1 VIEAGKTLL
10 HYRFVD
16 KIGEGGMGVVWR
28 AVDTTLD
35 REVAVKFL
43 PEWGQSLRGQS
54 PQAPSQ
60 DERFARFE
68 REAKLLA
75 TLNHPNIAAI
85 YGLHEA
91 DGVRFLAMEL
101 VAGED
106 LAERLKVGALGVE
119 QSLRVALQIAEAL
132 ETAHDSG
139 VIHRDLK
146 PANIRLTPDGKVKVL
161 DFGLAKAFD
170 PVMSSRSND
179 PAFSPTMTSA
189 QTAAG
194 MIMGTAAYMSPE
206 QAAGQPADK
215 RCDIWSF
222 GVVLFEMLSGQRLF
236 AGETVSHTLADVLR
250 AELDWSRLPDDLP
263 RSIRRLLERCLE
275 RDPQRRL
282 RDIGEARVALQDS
295 LAAAGES
302 VSKQVASERVED
314 ASPARRSR
322 LPWIVAAAAIL
333 VAAVSVGALL
343 MPDRRAPEQV
353 GRFTITS
360 PNSGNLRMG
369 DGRAIAISRDGRLV
383 VTRGGN
389 GSDAVLYQRA
399 IGEFEP
405 REIPGTSGARLPLFS
420 PDGRWLAFVTSRGFF
435 KVNLAGG
442 APIQVGTYLTS
453 PFGATWSTDGHIY
466 FASSGEIWKL
476 PEGGGESVSIATPDL
491 EKMTGLRLPE
501 ALPSG
506 RALLLSTV
514 PGRGE
519 PGRLMAL
526 DLKSGKMN
534 DLGLQ
539 GTDPRYLSAG
549 HLLFVQANQVM
560 TVGFDERRLEVKG
573 TPVPALERVWID
585 DTLMQLAVADNGT
598 AVYLPQRPGETQQ
611 LVLVDREGS
620 TSPIVSSP
628 LPFATCNDPR
638 LSRDGRH
645 LVVSVA
651 NGAVWIIDLETE
663 TPTRVS
669 ESGFYPLWSPD
680 GAIVTFTTN
689 RNKSFDLYR
698 LPVDLSLPEFT
709 LLDRE
714 NNLRTADW
722 APDGTLIFREEIPGK
737 GMDLWIWPD
746 SEDAESM
753 KPLLSGPD
761 DELAPTVSPDGQWM
775 AYVSD
780 QSGRD
785 EIYVSDFPQPGSR
798 LQVSVAGGTSP
809 AWAPDGKSLYY
820 LEGIQFIE
828 VRIATEPGLRILERK
843 PLFSGNFVQYRW
855 MRQYDVH
862 PDGEHFVMI
871 ENPPRGDVEVITN
884 WFTELGELLARSA
897 G

>member
-10 HYRFVD
+10 HYRLVD

-28 AVDTTLD
+28 AVDTSLD
-35 REVAVKFL
+35 REVAVKVL
-43 PEWGQSLRGQS
+43 PEWGQSPRGQS
-54 PQAPSQ
+54 PTPPTP

-91 DGVRFLAMEL
+91 EGVRFLAMEL

-106 LAERLKVGALGVE
+106 LAERLKVGAIGVE
-119 QSLRVALQIAEAL
+119 QSSRFALQIAEAL

-170 PVMSSRSND
+170 PVVSSRSND

-250 AELDWSRLPDDLP
+250 AELDWSRLPDELP
-263 RSIRRLLERCLE
+263 RSIRRLLERCLD
-275 RDPQRRL
+275 RNPQRRL

-295 LAAAGES
+295 LATAGES
-302 VSKQVASERVED
+302 VPKQAASERAED
-314 ASPARRSR
+314 ASPARRSK

-343 MPDRRAPEQV
+343 MPDRSAPEQV
-353 GRFTITS
+353 GRFTLTS
-360 PNSGNLRMG
+360 PNSGK
-369 DGRAIAISRDGRLV
+369 V
-383 VTRGGN
+383 VTRGGS

-399 IGEFEP
+399 IGEFES

-420 PDGRWLAFVTSRGFF
+420 PDGRWLAFITSRGFF

-442 APIQVGTYLTS
+442 APIQVGTYSTS
-453 PFGATWSTDGHIY
+453 PFGATWSTDGYIY

-476 PEGGGESVSIATPDL
+476 PEGGGESVSIAAPDL

-514 PGRGE
+514 PGGGE
-519 PGRLMAL
+519 PGRLMSL
-526 DLKSGKMN
+526 DLKSGKLE

-539 GTDPRYLSAG
+539 GTNPRYLGTG
-549 HLLFVQANQVM
+549 HLLFVQADQVM
-560 TVGFDERRLEVKG
+560 AVAFDEQRLEVKG
-573 TPVPALERVWID
+573 TPIPVLDRVWID
-585 DTLMQLAVADNGT
+585 DTLMQLSVADNGT

-620 TSPIVSSP
+620 ISPVVSSP

-651 NGAVWIIDLETE
+651 NGAVWVIDLETE

-680 GAIVTFTTN
+680 GSIVTFTTN

-698 LPVDLSLPEFT
+698 LPVDLSRPEFT

-746 SEDAESM
+746 SDDEESM
-753 KPLLSGPD
+753 KMLLSGPD
-761 DELAPTVSPDGQWM
+761 DELAPTVSPDGRWM

-785 EIYVSDFPQPGSR
+785 EIYVTDFPQPGSR

-820 LEGIQFIE
+820 LEGNQLIE

-884 WFTELGELLARSA
+884 WFAELEEVLARSA